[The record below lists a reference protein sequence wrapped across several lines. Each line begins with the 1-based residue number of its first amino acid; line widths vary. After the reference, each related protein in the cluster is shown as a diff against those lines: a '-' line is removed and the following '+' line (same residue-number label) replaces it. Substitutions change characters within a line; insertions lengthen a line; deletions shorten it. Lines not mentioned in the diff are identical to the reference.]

1 MYLTMYYY
9 WQEEEIRRLIAKI
22 RHSESEEGVLVERL
36 QVVAAL

>member
-22 RHSESEEGVLVERL
+22 RHSESEGVLVERL